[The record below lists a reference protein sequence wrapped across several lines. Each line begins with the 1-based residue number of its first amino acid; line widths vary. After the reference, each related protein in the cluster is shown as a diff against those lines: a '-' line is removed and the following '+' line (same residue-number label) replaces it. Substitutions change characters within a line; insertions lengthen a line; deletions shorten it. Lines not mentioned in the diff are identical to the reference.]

1 MIVSALQRCPH
12 LPPGCSVVRTLPNT
26 PEPRNSEAQRV
37 DDFCAS
43 DINDLLSLAEDRR
56 VSDAE
61 MGRRFRKA
69 WQDYR
74 I

>member
-1 MIVSALQRCPH
+1 MTSLQCRPH

-26 PEPRNSEAQRV
+26 PEPRKSESQRV

-43 DINDLLSLAEDRR
+43 EINDLIALADDRR